1 VSGLYALGAVGVY
14 AVAIVAIVMIR
25 DRGLEWRFEKELGT
39 GARERRSLFERIERR
54 LGPIGA
60 PLVRRVQ
67 LDDPKRREKLRQRID
82 AAGRPGGL
90 TVERYAR
97 RKGAILVLGFGLS
110 LFALVS
116 GSWLSFL
123 ALLFLSVFAFDAWL
137 QGTARRRQEAIE
149 RSLPDFL
156 DILAVCVSAGIAFR
170 PALAR
175 VAEASEGPLREEIE
189 LVLRQ
194 ISLGSPRREAF
205 DALRERNTC
214 DGVGTFVTAVQ
225 QAEELGVPLTDA
237 LVDLARDMR
246 QTAFQRAR
254 QRAQKATPRVSVVTT
269 AVIAPGAV
277 IIIIASLF
285 ANVDLGPLK

>member
-1 VSGLYALGAVGVY
+1 MSGLYALGAVGVY
-14 AVAIVAIVMIR
+14 VLVIMGVVFVR
-25 DRGLEWRFEKELGT
+25 DRGPEERFQQELGA
-39 GARERRSLFERIERR
+39 GARERRSLMETLELR

-60 PLVRRVQ
+60 PLIRRVQ
-67 LDDPKRREKLRQRID
+67 LESPERREKVRQRID
-82 AAGRPGGL
+82 AAGRPGRL
-90 TVERYAR
+90 TVERYAL
-97 RKGAILVLGFGLS
+97 RKGAILVLGIGLA
-110 LFALVS
+110 LFALIS
-116 GSWLSFL
+116 GSVLSSL

-137 QGTARRRQEAIE
+137 HGTGRRRQEAIE

-175 VAEASEGPLREEIE
+175 VAEATRGPLREEIE

-194 ISLGSPRREAF
+194 IGLGAPRREAF

-246 QTAFQRAR
+246 QSAFQRAR
-254 QRAQKATPRVSVVTT
+254 QRAQKAAPRVSIVTT

-285 ANVDLGPLK
+285 ANVDLSPLK

>member
-1 VSGLYALGAVGVY
+1 VSGLYGLLAVCVY
-14 AVAIVAIVMIR
+14 AVVIFAIVMIR
-25 DRGLEWRFEKELGT
+25 DRGLAYRFEKELGT
-39 GARERRSLFERIERR
+39 EARERRSLLEVVERR

-67 LDDPKRREKLRQRID
+67 LENPKRREKLRQRID

-116 GSWLSFL
+116 GSWLSFA

-137 QGTARRRQEAIE
+137 HGTARRRQEAIE

-246 QTAFQRAR
+246 QTAFQSAR